1 MDTPAIHSEKIRRP
15 FSGYLML
22 CVILALVA
30 LLIFIAL
37 DARTHPEEGG
47 WCAGLAV
54 LVLFLVKGML
64 VIPPNNAKLLLL
76 FGSYRGSIRQSGLF
90 WVNPFY
96 TRMTLSLR
104 ARNFESE
111 KVKVNDKTGNP
122 IMISVILVWKVS
134 DTYKA
139 KFEVDD
145 FVNFIKIQTD
155 SAVRQLAASYPYDH
169 FEDERAAVTLSTDFL
184 EVNSTLE
191 KAITERLMLAGI
203 EVVEARISYL
213 AYAPEIA
220 HSMLKRQQAS
230 AVVAARH
237 KIVEGAVGMVESA
250 LHLLSSKNIITLDE
264 EKKAAMVSNL
274 MVVLCGDRDSQPV
287 VNTGTLNH

>member
-1 MDTPAIHSEKIRRP
+1 MATPESEKIRKP
-15 FSGYLML
+15 MSGYPILFVM
-22 CVILALVA
+22 LALTA
-30 LLIFIAL
+30 LAFLLISLNKENAGGPIAVIIVFMFL
-37 DARTHPEEGG
+37 GK
-47 WCAGLAV
+47 GLV
-54 LVLFLVKGML
+54 
-64 VIPPNNAKLLLL
+64 VIPPNSGRLLLL
-76 FGSYRGSIRQSGLF
+76 FGSYRGSIKQSGLF

-96 TRMTLSLR
+96 KRLTLSLR

-122 IMISVILVWKVS
+122 IMISVILVWKVR
-134 DTYKA
+134 DTYKSY
-139 KFEVDD
+139 FEVDSYE
-145 FVNFIKIQTD
+145 NFIRIQTD
-155 SAVRQLAASYPYDH
+155 SAVRKLAATFPYDH
-169 FEDERAAVTLSTDFL
+169 FEDERASTTLSTDFD
-184 EVNSTLE
+184 EVNRTLE
-191 KAITERLMLAGI
+191 REIAERLDIAGI
-203 EVVEARISYL
+203 EVVEARISHL

-287 VNTGTLNH
+287 INTGTLNT